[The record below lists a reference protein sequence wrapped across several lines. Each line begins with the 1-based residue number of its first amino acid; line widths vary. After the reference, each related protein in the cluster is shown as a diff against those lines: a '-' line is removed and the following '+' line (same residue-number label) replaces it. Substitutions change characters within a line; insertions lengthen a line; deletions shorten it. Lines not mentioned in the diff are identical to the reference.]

1 MNKHKIE
8 LTRNRHNTSGLTLD
22 DVRLIKLLLGEK
34 DELKEQLKKL
44 SNQKIAEKFNV
55 NRRTIDRIQSGET
68 YSDIIA

>member
-8 LTRNRHNTSGLTLD
+8 PTRNRHNTSGLTLD
-22 DVRLIKLLLGEK
+22 DIKLIKLLLGEK

-44 SNQKIAEKFNV
+44 SNRKIAEKFNV

-68 YSDIIA
+68 YSDITG